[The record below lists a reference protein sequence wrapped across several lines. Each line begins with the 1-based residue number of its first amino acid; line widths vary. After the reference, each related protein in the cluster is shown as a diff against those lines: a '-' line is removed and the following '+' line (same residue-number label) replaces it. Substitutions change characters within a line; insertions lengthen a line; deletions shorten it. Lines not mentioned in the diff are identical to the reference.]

1 MQLIRKHSLS
11 IASRRSSGV
20 FYLVFFYI
28 ISVGCHSYL
37 LDDAQFDLRDSF
49 TAGDYQHSE
58 ELLQKFKNKDIY
70 RSKDAVLYNLES
82 GMIHHFSGNYD
93 SSSVFLTTAENEID
107 ENYTKSISRGIGAF
121 LTNDN
126 KLVYDGEP
134 YEDLYLNT
142 FKALNYMHLQNW
154 EAALVETRRMTFKM
168 EQLDIKIKGLA
179 DAFARSDSSNKAEWT
194 SGKLNIQ
201 NSALSHYLATVL
213 YAKAGDIDDARIE
226 REKLNIAL
234 KEQATISSIK
244 NTPLSSFNE
253 LENANSYNV
262 LLSGFTGRAPYKVQE
277 DARIFIDDYD
287 DEKDNEFY
295 LKFSFPVLKT
305 YKSEVSFIRA
315 VINDSVKIPL
325 NLIEQMDKVSAEVY
339 KAKQPIIYSR
349 ALMRAT
355 SKTVGTKLI
364 AGAVREKNEF
374 LGDLLQ
380 IFGFIAQEATEKA
393 DLRSWQTMPGQAWMN
408 VLKLPVGLHTVRLEY
423 IGTNGRVKY
432 FDEFEVTITPDTEL
446 ELIESIYAN

>member
-1 MQLIRKHSLS
+1 MQLIRKHTLS
-11 IASRRSSGV
+11 ITSNKLLGV
-20 FYLVFFYI
+20 VYLTIIGLFFT
-28 ISVGCHSYL
+28 GCHSYL

-49 TAGDYQHSE
+49 TAGNYQHSE
-58 ELLQKFKNKDIY
+58 ELLQKFKNKEIY

-93 SSSVFLTTAENEID
+93 SSSVFLTTAENKID

-121 LTNDN
+121 LSNDN

-142 FKALNYMHLQNW
+142 FKALNYMHLQEW
-154 EAALVETRRMTFKM
+154 GAALVETRRMTFKM

-179 DAFARSDSSNKAEWT
+179 EAFAKTDSTNKADWK
-194 SGKLNIQ
+194 SGDLNIQ

-213 YAKAGDIDDARIE
+213 YAKAGDVDDARIE
-226 REKLNIAL
+226 REKINIAL
-234 KEQATISSIK
+234 KEQSTISSLK
-244 NTPLSSFNE
+244 TPRTSTFNE

-262 LLSGFTGRAPYKVQE
+262 LLTSFTGRAPYKVQE
-277 DARIFIDDYD
+277 DARIFIDDFD
-287 DEKDNEFY
+287 DEKNNEFY

-305 YKSEVSFIRA
+305 YKSEVSCVRA
-315 VINDSVKIPL
+315 VINDSIKVPL

-349 ALMRAT
+349 ALIRAS

-364 AGAVREKNEF
+364 AGAVRQKNEF

-393 DLRSWQTMPGQAWMN
+393 DLRAWQTMPGQAWMH
-408 VLKLPVGLHTVRLEY
+408 VVKLPEGLNTVRLEY
-423 IGTNGRVKY
+423 VGTNGRVMY
-432 FDEFEVTITPDTEL
+432 FDEFEVSITPETEL
-446 ELIESIYAN
+446 ELLESIYAN